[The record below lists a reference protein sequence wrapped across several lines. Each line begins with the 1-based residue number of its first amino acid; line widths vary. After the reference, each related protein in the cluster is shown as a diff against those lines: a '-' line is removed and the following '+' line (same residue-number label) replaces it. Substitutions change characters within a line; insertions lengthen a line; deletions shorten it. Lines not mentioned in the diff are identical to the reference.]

1 MDKVHE
7 KGFTYYSIVG
17 IMVLTIL
24 AFLYSCWTNYT
35 FTSLVRDT
43 AEIDIAEFETKGI
56 VANNNGILQIDSF
69 QRTSYTDNIDDIYN
83 QQKHNT
89 IILLDILSK
98 SNKLIGASELTF
110 FFTFIVAFLSVFFG
124 YKTIEV
130 DQRVKDYEAK
140 VKVCEDRAN
149 EYEKKVQYISRYNSL
164 LARVQCIYNLSIIIK
179 SESMLFSTNMN
190 SSKNKSIS
198 KEMGSLCSR
207 LSPICSEIEDRF
219 NDRKYRWDSVTNEE
233 KAVLDILLD
242 DAIDELDR
250 SEGIAQRLQD
260 THLYKIINNNK
271 EKVKSIKRGMTDNLK
286 IRDENKA

>member
-1 MDKVHE
+1 
-7 KGFTYYSIVG
+7 
-17 IMVLTIL
+17 
-24 AFLYSCWTNYT
+24 
-35 FTSLVRDT
+35 
-43 AEIDIAEFETKGI
+43 
-56 VANNNGILQIDSF
+56 
-69 QRTSYTDNIDDIYN
+69 
-83 QQKHNT
+83 
-89 IILLDILSK
+89 
-98 SNKLIGASELTF
+98 
-110 FFTFIVAFLSVFFG
+110 
-124 YKTIEV
+124 
-130 DQRVKDYEAK
+130 
-140 VKVCEDRAN
+140 
-149 EYEKKVQYISRYNSL
+149 
-164 LARVQCIYNLSIIIK
+164 
-179 SESMLFSTNMN
+179 MLFSTNMN